1 MKTLA
6 FCLLLAL
13 GIFLLRVSDYRS
25 LAPPSNIE
33 RARQLYQKV
42 NMTLPSVV
50 SAKKHEEIILERLE
64 CYAENSDYAKR
75 IGLCNNQYAKDIVK
89 QARES
94 LTSRPE
100 MGLFVKNIQLCPV
113 VHNMCTGQTNN
124 DRERCIVFERQCID
138 YMLDSYWRGASLYS
152 TQQYRSE

>member
-1 MKTLA
+1 MKVLA
-6 FCLLLAL
+6 LCLALLL
-13 GIFLLRVSDYRS
+13 GFVVLRSTDYRS
-25 LAPPSNIE
+25 VAPPSNIE

-42 NMTLPSVV
+42 NTTLASVV
-50 SAKKHEEIILERLE
+50 SAREHEAIIRERLE
-64 CYAENSDYAKR
+64 CYAENSDYTKR
-75 IGLCNNQYAKDIVK
+75 IGLCNNLYAKSIVK

-100 MGLFVKNIQLCPV
+100 MGLFVKNISLCPV
-113 VHNMCTGQTNN
+113 MHNMCIGKTNN
-124 DRERCIVFERQCID
+124 DNERCVVFERQCID